1 MNHTSLLPVFDMAR
15 IELFPIHNRLRHWRH
30 VALHSGM
37 WSSLASARDRWMRI
51 FVLKR
56 PTTFAHCANNTHPFV
71 ALSSQM
77 AEQDPACSINT
88 LKSGGSLVNYDQ
100 ERTSFHKGRSET
112 FIPDLLRMMKLPPA
126 LLVFLP
132 LVCPLRLPS
141 IPIKR
146 NVISGKSTFTSLGS
160 GTLSRTCKNRMM
172 RLIASRPVAWC
183 PHLVTIDGLCSNS
196 CAKSDIA
203 AFLSDSLVPS
213 ATHAGFMRLVGVGSS
228 LCQNQRCTE

>member
-1 MNHTSLLPVFDMAR
+1 MAR
-15 IELFPIHNRLRHWRH
+15 IELFPIHNRLRHWHH

-71 ALSSQM
+71 ALSSQT

-112 FIPDLLRMMKLPPA
+112 FIPDLLRMMKLLPA

-132 LVCPLRLPS
+132 LVCPPRLPS

-146 NVISGKSTFTSLGS
+146 NVISGKSTCTSLGS

-172 RLIASRPVAWC
+172 RLISSRSVAWC
-183 PHLVTIDGLCSNS
+183 PFHLLPFEVRMLLSCCYVTGAESPAVTCQYDDYIRTSKGKRLF
-196 CAKSDIA
+196 IA
-203 AFLSDSLVPS
+203 
-213 ATHAGFMRLVGVGSS
+213 
-228 LCQNQRCTE
+228 